1 MVMHKEENMYGFG
14 TILKSYLKQSEISQT
29 DFADRIGISVKHLN
43 NLINGKAKFTDE
55 IILAISLVTDIDPS
69 LIIFAENRKRV
80 SEYLNSTFKDTKSI
94 KKYLNSFDIK
104 TIENNKWYSIR
115 STDELDI
122 CAIDLLKYLGISS
135 FNELDNYL
143 NKKLFFKKNDDSD
156 PHKILVW
163 LRHCELE
170 SIKQVVNDY
179 SGKKLNE
186 LINELKNESNNLFD
200 INRLTKIF
208 NKYGIYFY
216 VEDALPKMKL
226 RGLMEVRN
234 NHPAIFLTKYYKEKS
249 SFYFTLYHELGH
261 VKTDYNKAKSKII
274 TDDLDESDEQSM
286 DNFALNLMIP
296 NELWNNITN
305 NLDDI
310 KKISQENSVPLSF
323 IYSRLAKE
331 KYIKFNDPEYL
342 KSKEF
347 I

>member
-1 MVMHKEENMYGFG
+1 MYGFG
-14 TILKSYLKQSEISQT
+14 TILKSYLKQAEISQT

-69 LIIFAENRKRV
+69 LIIFAENRKKV
-80 SEYLNSTFKDTKSI
+80 SEYLNTNFKDTKNI

-104 TIENNKWYSIR
+104 AIDSNKWYSIR

-143 NKKLFFKKNDDSD
+143 NKKLFFKKKDDSD

-170 SIKQVVNDY
+170 SIKQDVNDY
-179 SGKKLNE
+179 SSKKLND
-186 LINELKNESNNLFD
+186 LIFELKRESNCPFDADNL
-200 INRLTKIF
+200 IKIF

-234 NHPAIFLTKYYKEKS
+234 NHPAIFLTKYYKDKS

-261 VKTDYNKAKSKII
+261 VKTDYNMAKNKVIADNVDSF
-274 TDDLDESDEQSM
+274 DEQNM
-286 DNFALNLMIP
+286 DKFALNLMIP
-296 NELWNNITN
+296 DKLWDNIIN
-305 NLDDI
+305 NLDNI
-310 KKISQENSVPLSF
+310 QEIAKENNIPLSF

-331 KYIKFNDPEYL
+331 KYIKFNDQDYL
-342 KSKEF
+342 KCKES